1 MSDVIM
7 SVVMSFSF
15 QDAGRLLYLGQ
26 NEWAHV
32 NCSMWSAEVFEE
44 DNGSLLHVHS
54 AVARGRL
61 MVCFL
66 VTCDLT
72 LFMIHYTILGSRL
85 YV

>member
-1 MSDVIM
+1 MSYGHCAKNLHP
-7 SVVMSFSF
+7 

-44 DNGSLLHVHS
+44 DNGCLMHVHS

-61 MVCFL
+61 MVRHII
-66 VTCDLT
+66 VVSSDL
-72 LFMIHYTILGSRL
+72 IC
-85 YV
+85 

>member
-1 MSDVIM
+1 MKDII
-7 SVVMSFSF
+7 SVTKIEVATLCIIHFSS

-32 NCSMWSAEVFEE
+32 NCTMWSAEVFEE

-61 MVCFL
+61 MVC
-66 VTCDLT
+66 
-72 LFMIHYTILGSRL
+72 Y
-85 YV
+85 